1 MFPNSIIA
9 SHPCELLLF
18 CLQNNIFALN
28 GFGLLC
34 FFLSD
39 VCASLNDS
47 RAFQLWF
54 SSECLSES
62 LERKQTSV
70 FLWSFFFSVTEVCPL
85 RQPFTWLYLQ
95 PTKYHLFWSHK
106 QHTVWRFLRI
116 LIFISGRGRKGE
128 SLSSGL
134 SLSQCTVHLSGHNS
148 LS

>member
-47 RAFQLWF
+47 RSFQLWF

-70 FLWSFFFSVTEVCPL
+70 FLWSFF
-85 RQPFTWLYLQ
+85 
-95 PTKYHLFWSHK
+95 
-106 QHTVWRFLRI
+106 
-116 LIFISGRGRKGE
+116 
-128 SLSSGL
+128 SLSLKYVHYGNHSHGFTFSRQNITFFGPISNIQSG
-134 SLSQCTVHLSGHNS
+134 GF
-148 LS
+148 